1 IAGSDQTKTGLWAV
15 RLGLIGFI
23 IPFFFLDNPV
33 LLIGVDPNAALTTT
47 LWTVFTASVGTIAL
61 VAGLEGWLVQKC
73 NVLERIILVAAAPA
87 MLYPGMFTDFAG
99 LICLA
104 VIGALQFIRGKK
116 E

>member
-1 IAGSDQTKTGLWAV
+1 M
-15 RLGLIGFI
+15 
-23 IPFFFLDNPV
+23 
-33 LLIGVDPNAALTTT
+33 IGVDPNAALTTT
-47 LWTVFTASVGTIAL
+47 LWTVITASVGTIAL

-104 VIGALQFIRGKK
+104 LIGALQFIRGKK
-116 E
+116 N